1 MLLLDTHAWYW
12 LIDGSPRLPESARR
26 TVDRA
31 AAHGEV
37 LVSVMSTW
45 EIAMLEAKARVAF
58 DIACLDWI
66 RQALASPLRLAPITP
81 EVAVESTRLP
91 EPFHRDPVDRLLTAT
106 ARVDGLTLM
115 TRDRRVLDYAAQGH
129 VRALAC

>member
-1 MLLLDTHAWYW
+1 VLLLDTHVWYW
-12 LIDGSPRLPESARR
+12 LIDGSPRLPGGTQR
-26 TVDRA
+26 TIDRA
-31 AAHGEV
+31 AARGEL

-45 EIAMLEAKARVAF
+45 EIAMLEAKARVTF
-58 DIACLDWI
+58 DIPCLDWI
-66 RQALASPLRLAPITP
+66 RRALAPPLRLAPITP

-115 TRDRRVLDYAAQGH
+115 TRDRRILDYAAKGH